1 MSQSTM
7 NGHERV
13 EAVAVGGPQRF
24 EAVCRGGR
32 FEEVAVGS
40 PQRFEA
46 VFRGGRFEAVPR

>member
-32 FEEVAVGS
+32 FE
-40 PQRFEA
+40 
-46 VFRGGRFEAVPR
+46 AVPR